1 MFSIERGF
9 ASGLF
14 IVEAKL
20 IKNSKNEYT
29 SRINRVIDHIKSN
42 LDKDLSLE
50 KLASI
55 SLFSKFYFHR
65 VFKSMCGENLN
76 DFVNRTRIES
86 SAFFL
91 IHRPESPITSI
102 AYDVGF
108 SSPSAYSRA
117 FKKRYDMTP
126 SLWRDAN
133 SLQSKI
139 CTLDSN
145 IGQMNNNTSKD
156 FNKVTLYIDS
166 RTKKPQWRIK
176 MEDDKSLKVEVQTM
190 PDIHIAY
197 VRHHGQYNPHDK
209 ELFQGLFSKLMNWAV
224 PRNLFIPPETKA
236 MTVYSSGHPD
246 ITAPDNQCV
255 DVCISVKKDTVVD
268 GEVGTRV
275 IAGGQYA
282 VINLTDATIDECG
295 QAWDEVF
302 NQWLPESGYQPGD
315 GGYYCNHL
323 NDPEQ
328 HPQKLHDVAMY
339 LPVKAL

>member
-1 MFSIERGF
+1 M
-9 ASGLF
+9 
-14 IVEAKL
+14 EANQ
-20 IKNSKNEYT
+20 IIDSKNEYM
-29 SRINRVIDHIKSN
+29 SRINRVIDYIKNN

-50 KLASI
+50 QLARI
-55 SLFSKFYFHR
+55 GLFSKFYFHR
-65 VFKSMCGENLN
+65 IFKSICGENLN

-91 IHRPESPITSI
+91 IHRPKSPITSI
-102 AYDVGF
+102 AYDAGF

-117 FKKRYDMTP
+117 FKKRFDMTP
-126 SLWRDAN
+126 SLWRSKN

-145 IGQMNNNTSKD
+145 IGQMNSNTSKGKS
-156 FNKVTLYIDS
+156 KVTLYIDS
-166 RTKKPQWRIK
+166 RTQTPRWRINMK
-176 MEDDKSLKVEVQTM
+176 NDSSLKIEVQAM

-209 ELFQGLFSKLMNWAV
+209 ELFQGLFSKLMSWAI
-224 PRNLFIPPETKA
+224 PRNLFSPPETKA

-246 ITAPDNQCV
+246 ITAPDNLCV
-255 DVCISVKKDTVVD
+255 DACISIKKDTVVD
-268 GEVGTRV
+268 GEVGKRV
-275 IAGGQYA
+275 ITGGQYA
-282 VINLTDATIDECG
+282 VISLTDATMDECG

-302 NQWLPESGYQPGD
+302 NHWLPESGYQPDD

-328 HPQKLHDVAMY
+328 HPQKLHNVEMY